1 MLINDTEKL
10 YPSAK
15 ILVRDKVASR
25 LHAKDASLYD
35 FDEAAAE
42 CAKNFTGWATLASQP
57 PYPYKKIQA
66 FAESIIAEGFKTVL
80 LIGQGGSTQAPMTI
94 TKYNKVDRNALD
106 FKVLDSVPPTI
117 DAIAPT
123 LFARLKKSAPT
134 RTQQNAVSRP
144 PNANMLIFQMTLGGT
159 TASTNTIT
167 PTPRVTIWLERATTA
182 SLTCWPLSSA

>member
-42 CAKNFTGWATLASQP
+42 CAKNYTGWATLASQP

-66 FAESIIAEGFKTVL
+66 LQKASSPRALKPFCL
-80 LIGQGGSTQAPMTI
+80 LVRAAP
-94 TKYNKVDRNALD
+94 L
-106 FKVLDSVPPTI
+106 
-117 DAIAPT
+117 
-123 LFARLKKSAPT
+123 RLP
-134 RTQQNAVSRP
+134 
-144 PNANMLIFQMTLGGT
+144 
-159 TASTNTIT
+159 
-167 PTPRVTIWLERATTA
+167 
-182 SLTCWPLSSA
+182 

>member
-42 CAKNFTGWATLASQP
+42 CAKNYTGWTTLASQP

-66 FAESIIAEGFKTVL
+66 FAEGIIAEGFKTVL

-94 TKYNKVDRNALD
+94 TKYN
-106 FKVLDSVPPTI
+106 
-117 DAIAPT
+117 
-123 LFARLKKSAPT
+123 
-134 RTQQNAVSRP
+134 
-144 PNANMLIFQMTLGGT
+144 
-159 TASTNTIT
+159 
-167 PTPRVTIWLERATTA
+167 
-182 SLTCWPLSSA
+182 

>member
-42 CAKNFTGWATLASQP
+42 CAKNYTGWATLASQP

-66 FAESIIAEGFKTVL
+66 FAEGIIAE
-80 LIGQGGSTQAPMTI
+80 A
-94 TKYNKVDRNALD
+94 
-106 FKVLDSVPPTI
+106 
-117 DAIAPT
+117 
-123 LFARLKKSAPT
+123 
-134 RTQQNAVSRP
+134 
-144 PNANMLIFQMTLGGT
+144 
-159 TASTNTIT
+159 
-167 PTPRVTIWLERATTA
+167 
-182 SLTCWPLSSA
+182 

>member
-42 CAKNFTGWATLASQP
+42 CAKNYTGWATLASQP

-66 FAESIIAEGFKTVL
+66 FAEGIIAEGFKTVL

-106 FKVLDSVPPTI
+106 FKVLDSVSPV
-117 DAIAPT
+117 
-123 LFARLKKSAPT
+123 RG
-134 RTQQNAVSRP
+134 R
-144 PNANMLIFQMTLGGT
+144 
-159 TASTNTIT
+159 
-167 PTPRVTIWLERATTA
+167 
-182 SLTCWPLSSA
+182 